1 MRFVFTLAFLLAA
14 MSVGLAQENQ
24 FGVAGGF
31 GFYRDAT
38 LTNSSGTARAGFGP
52 RFAASAVI
60 SRKFRN
66 QLGADLRYT
75 FQDGDSE
82 LRSGSVEANLDAH
95 AHAIEGDLL
104 LYLRGPEHRL
114 QPYVSGGFGIKVYQ
128 STEVPANSR
137 PLTNFATLVH
147 GSQTV
152 PLVTMGSGMQYPI
165 SSAWSVRIDL
175 RDYATPFP
183 DRLFPAAPGARVSGW
198 LHDFVPLIG
207 ISRRF

>member
-66 QLGADLRYT
+66 HLGADLRYT

-95 AHAIEGDLL
+95 AHSIAGELL
-104 LYLRGPEHRL
+104 WFPRSIQNRW
-114 QPYVSGGFGIKVYQ
+114 QPFVAAGFGMKIYQ
-128 STEVPANSR
+128 ATEAPAGPR
-137 PLTNFATLVH
+137 
-147 GSQTV
+147 
-152 PLVTMGSGMQYPI
+152 
-165 SSAWSVRIDL
+165 
-175 RDYATPFP
+175 
-183 DRLFPAAPGARVSGW
+183 
-198 LHDFVPLIG
+198 
-207 ISRRF
+207 